1 MDVEQNVPVSLDAD
15 KMFCFQKKDTVES
28 ILGPAY
34 SLYKSAVTTCFAGKV
49 SCFNT
54 FIATTL
60 ILILC
65 LCFYVKEI
73 SNSSS

>member
-34 SLYKSAVTTCFAGKV
+34 SLYKSAVTTCFAGKIYFYYL
-49 SCFNT
+49 CGNYFN
-54 FIATTL
+54 IN
-60 ILILC
+60 ILSVFLC
-65 LCFYVKEI
+65 
-73 SNSSS
+73 